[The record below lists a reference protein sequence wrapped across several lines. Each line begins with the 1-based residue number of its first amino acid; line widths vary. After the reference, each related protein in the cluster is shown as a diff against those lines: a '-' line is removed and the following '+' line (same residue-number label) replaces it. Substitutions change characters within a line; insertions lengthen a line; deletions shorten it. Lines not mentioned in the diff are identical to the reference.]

1 MSSVNLNCKVVLLG
15 DNFVGKTCLVLRYIH
30 GKLPSLVDVT
40 IGATMTEKKE
50 QTDKKE
56 VTLQIWDTAGH
67 ERYESLTEIYYRKAN
82 AIIICYDVTSR
93 ESIDKACCW
102 LQKVIK
108 TEQDC
113 KMYLCETKIDL
124 DYQRCADADFT
135 ATMALAKEYKV
146 PIYKTSSKTGEN
158 IDVLFKKIVEDYV
171 AAINSMNPLDLDAS
185 MKLFRDRTKII
196 HRGCYLM

>member
-113 KMYLCETKIDL
+113 KMYLCETKVDL
-124 DYQRCADADFT
+124 VYQRCADADFT
-135 ATMALAKEYKV
+135 TTMALAK
-146 PIYKTSSKTGEN
+146 
-158 IDVLFKKIVEDYV
+158 DVLFKKIVEDYV